1 MSDEGLLVYTYFV
14 FSFMHC
20 RNLVDFILD
29 ESDSDDVFLVEDDSD
44 EDDFDDDFE
53 KENKG
58 FEISKFFCYM

>member
-1 MSDEGLLVYTYFV
+1 M
-14 FSFMHC
+14 
-20 RNLVDFILD
+20 DFILD

-58 FEISKFFCYM
+58 FEISKFFCHM

>member
-1 MSDEGLLVYTYFV
+1 M
-14 FSFMHC
+14 
-20 RNLVDFILD
+20 DFILD